1 MNMNRKF
8 VAKSNFVLRRVLNTE
23 ENIDILKEFIE
34 VILNV
39 HIKEAKINPYLEKLK
54 NNLPAEENFGI
65 ADLRIKTNENE
76 ERNIGIQII
85 DGKHVL
91 IKMLLYYLQIHGKQ
105 LQYDEYRK
113 IAKTNTIN
121 ILDFIFNADIDYH
134 SRMVVREE
142 TMTNIIN
149 DYPEIHILQLPKFK
163 MENYKNMT
171 LKQAWISYLKGENIE
186 EAIQKS
192 KQIQKLDRLLEKY
205 WREEVME

>member
-54 NNLPAEENFGI
+54 DNLPAEENFGI

-121 ILDFIFNADIDYH
+121 ILDFIFNDDIDYH